1 MFWNEKM
8 ETLSGPAL
16 EELQLKRL
24 KETVARTQNIGFYN
38 TLFKD
43 AGITPSDIKS
53 LDDLAKIPFTKKADL
68 RGGYPFGFLAVP
80 MSQVNRIHTTSGTTG
95 KPTVVAYTKNDL
107 TMWS

>member
-8 ETLSGPAL
+8 ETLSGQAL

-43 AGITPSDIKS
+43 AE
-53 LDDLAKIPFTKKADL
+53 
-68 RGGYPFGFLAVP
+68 
-80 MSQVNRIHTTSGTTG
+80 
-95 KPTVVAYTKNDL
+95 
-107 TMWS
+107 